1 MNEAVIVS
9 AVRTPVGKAPK
20 GSLRTVRPETLA
32 VTAIGAALERAPGLD
47 PAEID
52 DIVWGCAF
60 PEGEQGLNVG
70 RYIGLLAGLPES
82 VPGVTVNRF
91 CASGLQAIAFGA
103 QAIMSGMA
111 DVILAGGTESM
122 SCVPGGGNK
131 EMPFDDVAEVNP
143 DAAYMVMGLT
153 AENVASRFN
162 VTREEQDVFAA
173 QSHSR
178 ALAAQA
184 DGTFDDELVPV
195 EVVNRRPGPDG
206 TIVETTTMF
215 TADEGP
221 RPGSTPDVLAKLRT
235 IFKKDGTVTAGNSSQ
250 TSDAGA
256 AAVLMTAQ
264 KAAELEL
271 EPLGVFRSFAC
282 YGVDP
287 GVMGIGPAYAIPKA
301 LKLAGITIDDV
312 DLVELN
318 EAFASQAV
326 YCVRELGLD
335 PDIVNVN
342 GGAIALG
349 HPLGATGAKL
359 TATLL
364 HELRRREG
372 RYGVVSMCIAGG
384 QGAAAV
390 FERV

>member
-9 AVRTPVGKAPK
+9 AVRTPVGKAPR
-20 GSLRTVRPETLA
+20 GGLRTVRPETLA
-32 VTAIGAALERAPGLD
+32 VTAIKAALDRAPGLD
-47 PAEID
+47 PEEID

-70 RYIGLLAGLPES
+70 RYVGLMAGLPES

-91 CASGLQAIAFGA
+91 CSSGLQAIAFGSM
-103 QAIMSGMA
+103 AIMSGQA
-111 DVILAGGTESM
+111 EVILAGGVESM
-122 SCVPGGGNK
+122 SAVPGGGNK
-131 EMPFDDVAEVNP
+131 EMPCDEVAAAAA
-143 DAAYMVMGLT
+143 DAYTSMGMT
-153 AENVASRFN
+153 AENVASRYN
-162 VTREEQDVFAA
+162 VTREEQDAFAA
-173 QSHSR
+173 QSHAR

-184 DGTFDDELVPV
+184 NGTFDDELVPV
-195 EVVNRRPGPDG
+195 EVVNRRPGPNG
-206 TIVETTTMF
+206 TIVETRSMF

-221 RPGSTPDVLAKLRT
+221 RPGSTPEVLAKLRT
-235 IFKKDGTVTAGNSSQ
+235 IFKTDGSVTAGNSSQ

-256 AAVLMTAQ
+256 AAVLMTAE

-287 GVMGIGPAYAIPKA
+287 GVMGIGPAFAIPKA

-326 YCVRELGLD
+326 YCVRELGLNQ
-335 PDIVNVN
+335 DIVNVN